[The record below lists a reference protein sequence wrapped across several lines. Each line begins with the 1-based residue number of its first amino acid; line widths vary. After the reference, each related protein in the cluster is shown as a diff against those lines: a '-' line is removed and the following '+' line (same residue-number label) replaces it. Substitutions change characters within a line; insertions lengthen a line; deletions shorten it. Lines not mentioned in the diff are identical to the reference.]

1 MKEIETYCLFAVY
14 LLSCCMTAFDVS
26 DYFKGLATV
35 PYPLFWANRVE
46 THGISKKKPLLQ
58 VTQPVAMG
66 NNPMQHTLLHLLH

>member
-46 THGISKKKPLLQ
+46 THGRIFLISFIFKSK
-58 VTQPVAMG
+58 T
-66 NNPMQHTLLHLLH
+66 

>member
-46 THGISKKKPLLQ
+46 THGML
-58 VTQPVAMG
+58 
-66 NNPMQHTLLHLLH
+66 N